1 MNNLIKQNSDKM
13 SIHEQKIVTL
23 IESNGINIRDL
34 ICVMDKSLVCGFVN
48 TLQYYFCSKSH
59 LYVKTIVKNMKNFI
73 NNVSPNYIDD
83 KVIIQYQNIQS
94 ANKPSYFLGLRPFF
108 TKWFE
113 SGYPGIDES
122 AVEIAK
128 HYAENYPHVRLLHQA
143 NAGASVARN
152 RGIEVAT
159 GKYVAFVDADD
170 EVYPTMYETLM
181 TMALEDDL
189 DVAQCNAD
197 WSFRETG
204 ETWQSIPTDRLRS
217 TGVLTG
223 PDWLRMGLS
232 SRRWTHVV
240 WMGVYR
246 RDVIVKNNIKFIA
259 GLHHQDIVWT
269 TEFMF
274 NALRARYTEQSLYK
288 YYLHNTSVS
297 RLHRQGNKNLNYQRH
312 YIKITRLLEKLNRN
326 YADKIMIY
334 PEFHQQ
340 ITYEALRVCH
350 AVRKEPDI
358 LTRQRMIA
366 EIFTS
371 GMYKRL
377 ITNVRSVKVGY
388 QALLWS
394 FRLWQWRDKTRSHH
408 RITRS
413 AFNLR

>member
-1 MNNLIKQNSDKM
+1 MMNSTNKLS
-13 SIHEQKIVTL
+13 
-23 IESNGINIRDL
+23 
-34 ICVMDKSLVCGFVN
+34 
-48 TLQYYFCSKSH
+48 
-59 LYVKTIVKNMKNFI
+59 
-73 NNVSPNYIDD
+73 
-83 KVIIQYQNIQS
+83 VIIPLYN
-94 ANKPSYFLGLRPFF
+94 AGDDFR
-108 TKWFE
+108 TCME
-113 SGYPGIDES
+113 SLITQTWTALEIIIINDGSTDNS
-122 AVEIAK
+122 VEIAK

-197 WSFRETG
+197 WCFRETG

-297 RLHRQGNKNLNYQRH
+297 RLNRQGNKNLNYQRH

-326 YADKIMIY
+326 YADKITIY

-358 LTRQRMIA
+358 ITRQRMIA

-394 FRLWQWRDKTRSHH
+394 FRLWNGATKRGRTIALRVAPLIYASVKLRRFRLFAPALPLMLEVNDQRALAD
-408 RITRS
+408 
-413 AFNLR
+413 AFA